1 MGTSIFREWAA
12 RQPWWLPEAAE
23 TPRVILASK
32 VTLARNLRGLRF
44 PPFGGDA
51 ATAERACYLVK
62 DLLSQSD
69 VLLDTLELE
78 PRAMPPEQRL
88 FLVERGLLRH
98 EFVHGASD
106 SLAFVALNERR
117 SFVINDT
124 DHLRATIMAD
134 GLAVLPL
141 QEQVAALAARL
152 ALRADFSMDKE
163 FGHVTAQASEM
174 GTGVVFSVLLH
185 LPALKMRG
193 YIPAASQAA
202 EMMGSKLT
210 PVAEKQDDQGAALYQ
225 LRNLRT
231 MGWSERLAAERVQQ
245 FATRLCW
252 HEDNARDKLLSGGS
266 LRLCDSVGRARG
278 VLKGAY
284 ILGAP
289 EARELLS
296 RLWLGAECGL
306 LRQFSAAGHIC
317 RALALSG
324 DSSLG
329 YLLGPDAS
337 EADKG
342 IVRARWL
349 KRTLGWE

>member
-1 MGTSIFREWAA
+1 MGTSIFCEWAA
-12 RQPWWLPEAAE
+12 RQPWWLPETAE
-23 TPRVILASK
+23 HPRVILASK

-62 DLLSQSD
+62 DLLSQSE

-106 SLAFVALNERR
+106 SLAFVALDERR

-124 DHLRATIMAD
+124 DHLRASIMAD

-163 FGHVTAQASEM
+163 FGHVTAQASEL
-174 GTGVVFSVLLH
+174 GTGVVFSVLMH
-185 LPALKMRG
+185 LPAMKMRG
-193 YIPAASQAA
+193 YLPAAAQAA
-202 EMMGSKLT
+202 EMMGIKLM
-210 PVAEKQDDQGAALYQ
+210 PVFEKQDEQVAALYQ

-252 HEDNARDKLLSGGS
+252 HEDNARDTLLSGGS
-266 LRLCDSVGRARG
+266 LKLCDSVGRARG
-278 VLKGAY
+278 VLKGAFM
-284 ILGAP
+284 LSAP

-296 RLWLGAECGL
+296 RLWLGAEGGL
-306 LRQFSAAGHIC
+306 LKQFSTADRIC

-329 YLLGPDAS
+329 YLLGPGAS
-337 EADKG
+337 ETDKAML
-342 IVRARWL
+342 RARWL
-349 KRTLGWE
+349 KQILDWE